1 MAKPIKPN
9 IEFPQEFA
17 VNGTKKDFLSEMIQ
31 GGFDEVDPDVLAG
44 DNLNKLI
51 DDTYKGLH
59 YSMDGVNDL
68 YKGAVLYDE
77 TETYTN
83 KSIVFN
89 IDENGEAAIYQ
100 SLIADN
106 TGNALTDETKWRKVS
121 LGGTGL
127 EVGDIGIAAFGVD
140 ETKGL
145 RRLLNGTILTVNA
158 NTQGFVNKL
167 KTAVTSYPS
176 LACTE
181 DEWQEISSTSVGGQC
196 GKFVLNYDTDE
207 TTVVSVRLPKIIM
220 PVQGLTDMT
229 KLGELVE
236 AGLPNIEGTIAVGF
250 AEGQQATFAGTGALK
265 ETKYLIGLFGGGSMS
280 DQTTGHKGG
289 ITIDA
294 SLSNEIYGN
303 STTVQPEQ
311 VQYPYFI
318 QIATGLETEVNIT
331 NEIELNNP
339 YTLFDSKY
347 SEAPLYNASWLKS
360 STTYY
365 PKSVYTTAYEALVVE
380 NNSEVVAGESV
391 TLPSG
396 KSYIKRGLSV
406 KLSTAEDITDYD
418 FVINTTD
425 ETFRLPLKNGSEAL
439 PGTTYT
445 EPELPATSGSYA
457 LPSNGYLTLTKRAT
471 ASGQTV
477 EMLNNTRGGLRQG
490 SHSGTTNNYL
500 SALMGGLFGDEI
512 QINYNAGGTIE
523 RFRFL
528 EACGNGI
535 LYYYIGET
543 VQNANLINAGRLAE
557 QLNDKINFQQ
567 AAAAGMPSNHYVE
580 LTLGASG
587 TTYTAPA
594 NGYVYVRKVTTAS
607 KQFLNITIQDTN
619 GDVITSENQ
628 SSYTGMHLKVWLP
641 VRKGEQFKIGY
652 TAGGETLNCQ
662 FIYAQGEEE

>member
-89 IDENGEAAIYQ
+89 IDENGETTIYQ

-121 LGGTGL
+121 LGGSGL

-167 KTAVTSYPS
+167 KTAVTSYSS

-236 AGLPNIEGTIAVGF
+236 AGLPNITGLINVGF
-250 AEGQQATFAGTGALK
+250 TEAQQALFNGQGALK
-265 ETKYLIGLFGGGSMS
+265 EKENLIGLHGGGSVS
-280 DQTTGHKGG
+280 DKTAGHKGG
-289 ITIDA
+289 IELDA
-294 SLSNEIYGN
+294 SSSNDIYGN
-303 STTVQPEQ
+303 STTVQQEQ

-318 QIATGLETEVNIT
+318 QIATGQETEVNIT

-425 ETFRLPLKNGSEAL
+425 ETFRLPLKN
-439 PGTTYT
+439 
-445 EPELPATSGSYA
+445 
-457 LPSNGYLTLTKRAT
+457 
-471 ASGQTV
+471 
-477 EMLNNTRGGLRQG
+477 
-490 SHSGTTNNYL
+490 
-500 SALMGGLFGDEI
+500 
-512 QINYNAGGTIE
+512 
-523 RFRFL
+523 
-528 EACGNGI
+528 
-535 LYYYIGET
+535 
-543 VQNANLINAGRLAE
+543 
-557 QLNDKINFQQ
+557 
-567 AAAAGMPSNHYVE
+567 
-580 LTLGASG
+580 
-587 TTYTAPA
+587 
-594 NGYVYVRKVTTAS
+594 
-607 KQFLNITIQDTN
+607 
-619 GDVITSENQ
+619 
-628 SSYTGMHLKVWLP
+628 
-641 VRKGEQFKIGY
+641 
-652 TAGGETLNCQ
+652 
-662 FIYAQGEEE
+662 